1 MLNNNKIKFIVTET
15 IQMHDEVNN
24 LYEAL
29 MDEEH
34 KDAEVALSKLSE
46 KIKFIRE
53 DLSKKEK

>member
-1 MLNNNKIKFIVTET
+1 MLNNNKIKFIVAET
-15 IQMHDEVNN
+15 LIMHEEVDN

-34 KDAEVALSKLSE
+34 KDAEQALSKLSE

>member
-1 MLNNNKIKFIVTET
+1 MLNSNKIKFIVAET
-15 IQMHDEVNN
+15 LIMHEEVDN

-29 MDEEH
+29 MDEEP
-34 KDAEVALSKLSE
+34 KEAEQALSKLSE

>member
-34 KDAEVALSKLSE
+34 KDAEAALSKLSE

>member
-29 MDEEH
+29 MDEED